1 MMGLR
6 RRDAGGAMKSTYA
19 RSEPFLAGETVT
31 GGRFAC
37 LRCQREIDKRPGS
50 VTNLPVCPH
59 CQNDT
64 WRAA

>member
-6 RRDAGGAMKSTYA
+6 RREGGDAMKSTYA
-19 RSEPFLAGETVT
+19 RGEAFLAGETIT

-37 LRCQREIDKRPGS
+37 KRCGREIEKRPGS
-50 VTNLPVCPH
+50 VTNLPVCPN